1 MNTIKNVLRANG
13 FMSSYV
19 EDEELFTITRNGE
32 GKPTFVRSTR
42 GRWVAQEATFIY
54 DQAGKFTGLSKE
66 IDTAMLAVLV
76 SEASGSTDG
85 GGASSTESLSGP
97 RTITAD
103 DDQKQFT
110 CTTALIIT
118 IPASLSPRPSFVVN
132 PPATGAAS
140 IAVSGGAQINGA
152 TTTLTRS
159 RANNPAGFVVTAYAE
174 SDGYG
179 VSGS

>member
-1 MNTIKNVLRANG
+1 MPLNTAAQNPNTFDVIPSRADYG
-13 FMSSYV
+13 TARGSCSFF
-19 EDEELFTITRNGE
+19 ELPTAGNTFGDTIQVVDVGMRVYTWDGSAWIDPV
-32 GKPTFVRSTR
+32 G
-42 GRWVAQEATFIY
+42 
-54 DQAGKFTGLSKE
+54 AGS
-66 IDTAMLAVLV
+66 
-76 SEASGSTDG
+76 
-85 GGASSTESLSGP
+85 GGASVTESLSGP

-110 CTTALIIT
+110 CTTALAIT
-118 IPASLSPRPSFVVN
+118 IPASLSPRPSFVVS
-132 PPATGAAS
+132 PPATGNVS
-140 IAVSGGAQINGA
+140 IAVSGGAQVNGA